1 SKLEADQ
8 MKIEPAPIDF
18 RELGE
23 EVMKVFQYRA
33 GEQQIEL
40 RVEMPPLPE
49 MELDKLRVRQVL
61 FNLIGNAVKF
71 TCEGSVTLKAEY
83 QPDHD
88 GTCEFTFLVI
98 DTGPGIAPED
108 QARLM
113 EPFVQLSRIRGAAAG
128 NSGTG
133 LGLTIS
139 RRLIEKMGG
148 TLWLKSEPGW
158 GSVFGATLRHIRIS
172 KERKPAEP
180 SEDKAPACGR
190 ASALSILIVD
200 DVAMNLKVMKA
211 LCRKAGIEKIETAL
225 SGKEALTLLEA
236 HSFDLVLTDMWMPE
250 MNGAALA
257 GKIRADRRFQ
267 EMPIL
272 AVTADVEARD
282 NFPLEFFNGVL
293 LKPVTLEKI
302 RKMLG
307 SVQGMGV

>member
-1 SKLEADQ
+1 MVLS
-8 MKIEPAPIDF
+8 
-18 RELGE
+18 
-23 EVMKVFQYRA
+23 
-33 GEQQIEL
+33 
-40 RVEMPPLPE
+40 VEMPPLPE

-148 TLWLKSEPGW
+148 TLWLKSEPGR
-158 GSVFGATLRHIRIS
+158 GSVFDQ
-172 KERKPAEP
+172 P
-180 SEDKAPACGR
+180 
-190 ASALSILIVD
+190 
-200 DVAMNLKVMKA
+200 
-211 LCRKAGIEKIETAL
+211 
-225 SGKEALTLLEA
+225 
-236 HSFDLVLTDMWMPE
+236 
-250 MNGAALA
+250 
-257 GKIRADRRFQ
+257 RF
-267 EMPIL
+267 P
-272 AVTADVEARD
+272 
-282 NFPLEFFNGVL
+282 F
-293 LKPVTLEKI
+293 
-302 RKMLG
+302 
-307 SVQGMGV
+307 

>member
-1 SKLEADQ
+1 
-8 MKIEPAPIDF
+8 
-18 RELGE
+18 
-23 EVMKVFQYRA
+23 
-33 GEQQIEL
+33 
-40 RVEMPPLPE
+40 
-49 MELDKLRVRQVL
+49 
-61 FNLIGNAVKF
+61 
-71 TCEGSVTLKAEY
+71 
-83 QPDHD
+83 
-88 GTCEFTFLVI
+88 
-98 DTGPGIAPED
+98 
-108 QARLM
+108 M

-148 TLWLKSEPGW
+148 TLWLKSEPGR

-225 SGKEALTLLEA
+225 SGKEALALLEA

-282 NFPLEFFNGVL
+282 NFPLEFFNGVR
-293 LKPVTLEKI
+293 LKHVPLNKIGKRRGGVQGGGGEAFERRANGGGGEEAGRGVCPAQDEYRRYFRFRQVEKQANRWYFSVLQ
-302 RKMLG
+302 RKM
-307 SVQGMGV
+307 

>member
-1 SKLEADQ
+1 
-8 MKIEPAPIDF
+8 
-18 RELGE
+18 
-23 EVMKVFQYRA
+23 
-33 GEQQIEL
+33 
-40 RVEMPPLPE
+40 MPPLPE

-148 TLWLKSEPGW
+148 TLWLKSEPGR

-225 SGKEALTLLEA
+225 SGKEALALLEA

-250 MNGAALA
+250 MNGAELA
-257 GKIRADRRFQ
+257 SRVRAI
-267 EMPIL
+267 PAASGITII
-272 AVTADVEARD
+272 AVTADTESHS
-282 NFPLEFFNGVL
+282 NFDMSGIDGILM
-293 LKPVTLEKI
+293 KPVSLDKLKKLLGTLRTEFAA
-302 RKMLG
+302 RQASG
-307 SVQGMGV
+307 RPADGAPYNFG